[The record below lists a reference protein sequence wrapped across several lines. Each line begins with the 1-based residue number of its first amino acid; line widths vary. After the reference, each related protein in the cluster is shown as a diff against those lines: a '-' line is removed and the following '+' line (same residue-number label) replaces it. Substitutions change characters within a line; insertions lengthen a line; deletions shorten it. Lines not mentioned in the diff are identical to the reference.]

1 MKKLQ
6 KLFFLSFILHT
17 FVYVYILGMR
27 KTKEEAEKTRSKI
40 LKSALKVFLKNG
52 YSKTSL
58 SDIAENAGYTR
69 GAVYWHFKD
78 KSEIL
83 EVLISKFHDRF
94 SSKQQ
99 DILESS
105 LDAMAKINEMIN
117 INLPLLY
124 HNKEFRDFI
133 ELTWFKTEIDQHPG
147 LLEGKTAIT
156 ETFNNTITK
165 LLREASSQGSLRK
178 DIDPETTALTIT
190 SIINGIYRGY
200 FVLPDKLNS
209 EKTGRKIIEDYLNQ
223 ITNA

>member
-1 MKKLQ
+1 
-6 KLFFLSFILHT
+6 
-17 FVYVYILGMR
+17 MR
-27 KTKEEAEKTRSKI
+27 KTKEEAEKTRNKI
-40 LKSALKVFLKNG
+40 LKSALRVFLKNG

-58 SDIAENAGYTR
+58 SSIAENAGYTR

-99 DILESS
+99 DILKSS
-105 LDAMAKINEMIN
+105 LDPMNKINEMIN

-133 ELTWFKTEIDQHPG
+133 ELTWFKTEIDQHQG

-156 ETFNNTITK
+156 ETFNNTITE
-165 LLREASSQGSLRK
+165 LLREASAQRYLRK
-178 DIDPETTALTIT
+178 DVDPEITALTIT

-200 FVLPDKLNS
+200 FVLPEKLSS
-209 EKTGRKIIEDYLNQ
+209 ERTGRRIIEDYLNQ
-223 ITNA
+223 ISNP

>member
-1 MKKLQ
+1 MH

-17 FVYVYILGMR
+17 FVYVYKLGMR